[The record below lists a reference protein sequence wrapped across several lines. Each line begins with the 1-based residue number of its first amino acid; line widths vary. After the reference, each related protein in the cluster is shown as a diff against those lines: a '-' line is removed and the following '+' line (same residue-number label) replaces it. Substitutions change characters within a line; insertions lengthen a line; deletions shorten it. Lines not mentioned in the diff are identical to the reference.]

1 MKKKLVSVLLVACM
15 ALSLTA
21 CGGND
26 KKNNAA
32 DNTGTEKTDE
42 TNKADGTEEPDAGE
56 EGSDAGNSAL
66 NTDTNILYINL
77 ASEPKYLDPALNSS
91 VDGGCLA
98 VNSFAGLYTYDK
110 EGNLIPDLAT
120 AMPEV
125 SDRKSVV

>member
-91 VDGGCLA
+91 VEIGRA
-98 VNSFAGLYTYDK
+98 HV
-110 EGNLIPDLAT
+110 
-120 AMPEV
+120 
-125 SDRKSVV
+125 